1 MKSRLL
7 VGMLLIIMALA
18 GCTNDNIN
26 DSKQK
31 KQNEEKKQEI
41 KVVEEKSYKYDGKF
55 TYTAVIK
62 NESKKTLNI
71 NDLKINYVNE
81 KDKVDENNVPTNVH
95 VAPYILKPGEK
106 AYISAEALT
115 DLTKFKNY
123 DVKMTL
129 PDIKPANDV
138 MKLAVN
144 KNSVKINE
152 DIQGHKDIEDDQVI
166 NIVGTVR
173 NNTKKFAEYTMIGA
187 GMYGKNHEFIGTAFG
202 GSEGNLKP
210 GDSRLFDLI
219 SPEIP
224 QKELAKVKQF
234 NVSATTY
241 FNK

>member
-1 MKSRLL
+1 MKVRLL
-7 VGMLLIIMALA
+7 VGTLLIVMALA
-18 GCTNDNIN
+18 GCTND
-26 DSKQK
+26 STKK

-55 TYTAVIK
+55 TYSAVIK
-62 NESKKTLNI
+62 NESKKTLNV
-71 NDLKINYVNE
+71 NDLKINYINK
-81 KDKVDENNVPTNVH
+81 KDKVDENNVPASVR

-106 AYISAEALT
+106 AYVSAEALT
-115 DLTKFKNY
+115 DLTNFKNY

-129 PDIKPANDV
+129 PDIRPANDV

-152 DIQGHKDIEDDQVI
+152 DIKNDETIDIT
-166 NIVGTVR
+166 GTVR

-202 GSEGNLKP
+202 ESEGSLQP
-210 GDSRLFDLI
+210 GDSSSFDL
-219 SPEIP
+219 SSQELP
-224 QKELAKVKQF
+224 QKELDKVKTF

>member
-1 MKSRLL
+1 MKVRLL
-7 VGMLLIIMALA
+7 VGVLLIVMAIA
-18 GCTNDNIN
+18 GCTNDNTS
-26 DSKQK
+26 DSTKK
-31 KQNEEKKQEI
+31 KQNEEKKQGI

-55 TYTAVIK
+55 TYSAVIK
-62 NESKKTLNI
+62 NESEKTLNI
-71 NDLKINYVNE
+71 NDLKINYINK
-81 KDKVDENNVPTNVH
+81 KDKVDKNNIEASVR

-129 PDIKPANDV
+129 PNIKPANDV
-138 MKLAVN
+138 LKLEVN

-152 DIQGHKDIEDDQVI
+152 DIQDDETI
-166 NIVGTVR
+166 YAVGTVR

-202 GSEGNLKP
+202 ESKNSLKP
-210 GDSRLFDLI
+210 GDSSSFDL
-219 SPEIP
+219 SSQEIP
-224 QKELAKVKQF
+224 QKELDKIKTF
-234 NVSATTY
+234 SVSATTY